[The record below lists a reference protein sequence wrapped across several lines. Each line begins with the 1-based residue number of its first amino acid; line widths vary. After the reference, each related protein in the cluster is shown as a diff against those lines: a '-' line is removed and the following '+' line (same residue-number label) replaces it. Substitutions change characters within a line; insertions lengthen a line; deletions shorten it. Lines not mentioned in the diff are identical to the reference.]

1 MALNSWFHRWFH
13 PGPSVAWGDAM
24 DGMMAAWYMES
35 HSHVVFLQSKVIVM
49 DLAAAKNRVSHVSQ
63 ASNPSSKTS

>member
-1 MALNSWFHRWFH
+1 MILDDIPTKTISLL
-13 PGPSVAWGDAM
+13 VD
-24 DGMMAAWYMES
+24 MES